1 MELLPSSPDH
11 PMTSCTTDSQEGA
24 GRLTSTH
31 PACIGHPH
39 LPLFQGSCFAIPS
52 FIMRVPWSFLEATIW
67 TMLVYWLVSFS
78 PSVSHDGCRVVWSA
92 EPGHTFAGPGRSVHP
107 VNTRL
112 HRKPWLPNFISLTL
126 PHLINPDHLLHPQP
140 PHDRSAS

>member
-1 MELLPSSPDH
+1 LNHIASLHNARSCSVFYKQRDMNFYSVSAGWRSREVWLCGAVAFITDH

-67 TMLVYWLVSFS
+67 TMLVYWLVGFS
-78 PSVSHDGCRVVWSA
+78 PSVSHDGRVACRNCAV
-92 EPGHTFAGPGRSVHP
+92 
-107 VNTRL
+107 
-112 HRKPWLPNFISLTL
+112 
-126 PHLINPDHLLHPQP
+126 
-140 PHDRSAS
+140 AS